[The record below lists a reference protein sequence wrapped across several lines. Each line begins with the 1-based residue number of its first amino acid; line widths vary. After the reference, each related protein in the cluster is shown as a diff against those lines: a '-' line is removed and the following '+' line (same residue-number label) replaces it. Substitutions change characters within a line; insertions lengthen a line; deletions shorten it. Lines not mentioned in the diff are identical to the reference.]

1 MVQVYGRGESAKKL
15 STNFGVGEFAC
26 KCNCCSQVLVDDVL
40 VERLQQIRDHFGTA
54 VNINSGYRCEA
65 HNAKVG
71 GSKTS
76 HHMKGMA
83 ADIRVVGVKPAE
95 VAKYA
100 ESVGIRRIGLYEGNT
115 EGNFVH
121 IGSGTTKRFW
131 KGHAGINVETFL
143 DTVRTITVELPVL
156 KRGMKGNAVKA
167 LQAQLIGYGYPCG
180 SSGTDGSFGSA
191 TEAAVK
197 AYQKDH
203 GLEEDGSV
211 GRLTRST
218 MLGIA

>member
-1 MVQVYGRGESAKKL
+1 MVQIFDKKERNRKL
-15 STNFGVGEFAC
+15 SANFCVGEFAC
-26 KCNCCSQVLVDDVL
+26 KCSRCSQILVDEAL
-40 VERLQQIRDHFGTA
+40 VERLQQLRDHFESA

-65 HNAKVG
+65 HNAEVG

-83 ADIRVVGVKPAE
+83 ADIRVEGFEPAE

-100 ESVGIRRIGLYEGNT
+100 ESIGIRRIGLYEGDK

-131 KGHAGINVETFL
+131 KGHAGTSVDTFN
-143 DTVRTITVELPVL
+143 DTVRTYTVQIPVL
-156 KRGMKGNAVKA
+156 KRGMKGSAVKA
-167 LQAQLIGYGYPCG
+167 LQAQLIGYGYNCG
-180 SSGTDGSFGSA
+180 SSGMDGSFGAA

-197 AYQKDH
+197 AYQQDY
-203 GLEEDGSV
+203 GLEDDGSV

-218 MLGIA
+218 MLGIV